1 MKNKIIRKQL
11 GKHTAIEPIRP
22 IEMPMIRLLAC
33 LGAKNVPTR
42 YQGSIPKKK
51 EVARVISRSARSGLQ
66 FPVGR

>member
-1 MKNKIIRKQL
+1 MKKKSYENNWESTHVM
-11 GKHTAIEPIRP
+11 GPVRP
-22 IEMPMIRLLAC
+22 IEMPMIWLLAC